1 MTVQIDIATF
11 LFEKAKQHIKL
22 AKSYQTKKKD
32 EMKEAHECIQAIILF
47 QTGMEA
53 FINEEI
59 ESEKKL
65 ASIKKQKDSLA
76 SIYKT
81 LSFKNKWEMAF
92 DALNIKKRTPLH
104 SYMTF
109 YSIYRILI
117 SHPKSRYIS
126 LENYEYEKVYEGLK
140 NGWESMQLLFQ
151 ELGKTMKSWNE
162 FYKK

>member
-22 AKSYQTKKKD
+22 SKSYQTKKND

-65 ASIKKQKDSLA
+65 VSVKKQKDSLA
-76 SIYKT
+76 SKYKT

-92 DALNIKKRTPLH
+92 DVLRIKKQSPLK
-104 SYMTF
+104 SYITF
-109 YSIYRILI
+109 YSNYRILI

-140 NGWESMQLLFQ
+140 SGWESMQILF
-151 ELGKTMKSWNE
+151 EHLGKMMKSWDE

>member
-1 MTVQIDIATF
+1 MTIQIDIATF
-11 LFEKAKQHIKL
+11 LFEKAKQHVKL
-22 AKSYQTKKKD
+22 AKSLQSKKND

-65 ASIKKQKDSLA
+65 LPVKKEQNDLGTK
-76 SIYKT
+76 YKT
-81 LSFKNKWEMAF
+81 LSFKNKWEMAY
-92 DALNIKKRTPLH
+92 DSLKIKKRESMHAYL
-104 SYMTF
+104 SF
-109 YSIYRILI
+109 YSNYRILI

-140 NGWESMQLLFQ
+140 SGWESMQLLF
-151 ELGKTMKSWNE
+151 ESLGKTMKSWNE

>member
-1 MTVQIDIATF
+1 MTIQIDIATF
-11 LFEKAKQHIKL
+11 LFENAKHHIKL
-22 AKSYQTKKKD
+22 AKSFQSKKND

-65 ASIKKQKDSLA
+65 VSVKKEKENLA
-76 SIYKT
+76 SKYKT
-81 LSFKNKWEMAF
+81 LSFKNKWELAY
-92 DALNIKKRTPLH
+92 DALKIKNRSTLNL
-104 SYMTF
+104 YMQF
-109 YSIYRILI
+109 YANYRILI

-126 LENYEYEKVYEGLK
+126 LENYEYEKVYMGLQC
-140 NGWESMQLLFQ
+140 GWESMQVLF
-151 ELGKTMKSWNE
+151 ESLGKSMKSWKE

>member
-1 MTVQIDIATF
+1 MTIQIDIATF
-11 LFEKAKQHIKL
+11 LFENAKQHVKL
-22 AKSYQTKKKD
+22 AKSYQSKKND

-59 ESEKKL
+59 ESERKLVPVKKEKDNL
-65 ASIKKQKDSLA
+65 AAK
-76 SIYKT
+76 YKT

-92 DALNIKKRTPLH
+92 DILKIKKKVSLNL
-104 SYMTF
+104 YMEF
-109 YSIYRILI
+109 YSNYRILI

-126 LENYEYEKVYEGLK
+126 LENYEYEKVYMGLK
-140 NGWESMQLLFQ
+140 CGWESMQLLF
-151 ELGKTMKSWNE
+151 EALGKRMKSWDE